1 VNHPCRDFRIVLEG
15 RLDGRAAPERLGDLA
30 WNDHLFTCAECRA
43 LLDAEEALESLLAGV
58 PEPELA
64 PAVRARV
71 LARLRLAREED
82 RLDRLLDA
90 AVDERAPVGLAA
102 GVLAALAAERAA
114 LAAERAALAAE
125 RSARAA
131 GRGALAADR
140 SALAADRGALAAER
154 GALVTERGAGFV
166 AHADRDLDRLLD
178 LDTGDVPA
186 GLAQRTLAA
195 LRRERVAIPSTW
207 RQRRG
212 VRALLLTAAAAALV
226 TWVWIARPDRAAQP
240 AEGVEFVVE
249 PTAPNA
255 PPTPVGPPPRV
266 PAQGAPPAEEPRVA
280 RSSVP
285 VSDEVLAVLDLL
297 ENWDVLVANDGD
309 ALLTTLPTAD
319 EALLDVLEGEG

>member
-1 VNHPCRDFRIVLEG
+1 VNNPCREFRIVLEG

-71 LARLRLAREED
+71 LARLRHAREED
-82 RLDRLLDA
+82 RLDRLLDVA
-90 AVDERAPVGLAA
+90 ADERAPVGLAA
-102 GVLAALAAERAA
+102 GVLAALA
-114 LAAERAALAAE
+114 
-125 RSARAA
+125 
-131 GRGALAADR
+131 
-140 SALAADRGALAAER
+140 
-154 GALVTERGAGFV
+154 TERGAGV
-166 AHADRDLDRLLD
+166 GANGGAHADRDLDRLLD
-178 LDTGDVPA
+178 LDTIAVPA

-195 LRRERVAIPSTW
+195 LRPERVAIPSNW
-207 RQRRG
+207 RQRRV
-212 VRALLLTAAAAALV
+212 VRALFLTAAAAALG
-226 TWVWIARPDRAAQP
+226 TWVWIARPDRDAKP

-249 PTAPNA
+249 PAIP
-255 PPTPVGPPPRV
+255 
-266 PAQGAPPAEEPRVA
+266 GAPPHPIGAPPGTSAQAAPPPTEPRVA
-280 RSSVP
+280 RSSIP
-285 VSDEVLAVLDLL
+285 VSDEVLAVLDVL